1 MFRTVY
7 TVLSNIKIVHTPPPP
22 LGRWGNHCDKSS
34 YIKNVLANHDCCGDN
49 LCGNPLHVKKI
60 IEKEI
65 KFK

>member
-1 MFRTVY
+1 M
-7 TVLSNIKIVHTPPPP
+7 KIVHTPPP

-49 LCGNPLHVKKI
+49 LCGNPLHIKKI

>member
-7 TVLSNIKIVHTPPPP
+7 TVLSNMKIVHTPPP

-49 LCGNPLHVKKI
+49 LCGNPLHIKKI